1 MAVDTVI
8 VPVAP
13 TGLDVNRIM
22 PTIDLLAEVEP
33 IHPVQVGVLLTKVRR
48 GTVSARSVRECPGRG
63 RPARAG
69 HRDPAQRDDAGSFG
83 IAPTDLGAY
92 DDLIKELKSL

>member
-8 VPVAP
+8 VPAPP

-33 IHPVQVGVLLTKVRR
+33 VHAVQVGVLLTKAA
-48 GTVSARSVRECPGRG
+48 GAR
-63 RPARAG
+63 
-69 HRDPAQRDDAGSFG
+69 
-83 IAPTDLGAY
+83 
-92 DDLIKELKSL
+92 